1 MSILHVNQIASKIK
15 DLFADKIDLS
25 DIRPTD
31 QERETKILTR
41 CLAAYAIYNSLGCS
55 RTDAASSI
63 VDGGDDNG
71 IDALYYSPASRQM
84 LMVQSKWIKS
94 GIGEPDSGEI
104 GKFCRGVRDLFNM
117 DFDRFNHKVLN
128 KQTTIEHAL
137 AEYETRYSII
147 LIDTGDRGL
156 AIHAQRQIDDL
167 LHEMNDAGEGI
178 TDQLVQF
185 DRMNQGKIHSSL
197 ALSAGNLPINFEVG
211 LSQWGKVN
219 EPHGAFYGMVAGEEV
234 AKWWSDNGRRLFDR
248 NLRQVLGKTDVNDE
262 IKSTLNNSPD
272 KFWYYNNGITIVAS
286 KIDKSMVGG
295 TTRDIGS
302 FKLTGASIVNGA
314 QTVSTIGAYLQEGGT
329 GLEKVKVQVRII
341 SLSDTPESF
350 GAEVTRTNNR
360 QNRIENRDFVSQ
372 DLEQI
377 RIKTELAIDGIDYN
391 IVRSDSFKPS
401 EKSFDLQEATVA
413 LACCSGHSNLA
424 VQAKREI
431 GKFFEDLSKGIYKAV
446 FNPETTGAYVYN
458 CVNIIRSVDTIMAD
472 KITDLP
478 KKSGRFYGLL
488 VHGNRIITLIAVNKL
503 GLDQELKRQDFK
515 IDIEKLRSVT
525 ENTIQIVFD
534 FIEKEYSDN
543 MLGTLFKNATKCK
556 DIVQNC
562 V

>member
-1 MSILHVNQIASKIK
+1 M
-15 DLFADKIDLS
+15 S
-25 DIRPTD
+25 DINPVDR
-31 QERETKILTR
+31 ERDTKILTR
-41 CLAAYAIYNSLGCS
+41 CLAAYAIYNSIGCS
-55 RTDAASSI
+55 RIDAATSV

-71 IDALYYSPASRQM
+71 IDALYYSPSSRQL

-94 GIGEPDSGEI
+94 GVGEPDSGEI

-117 DFDRFNHKVLN
+117 DFDRFNQKVLN
-128 KQTTIEHAL
+128 KQTTISHAL

-156 AIHAQRQIDDL
+156 AVHAKRQIDDL

-185 DRMNQGKIHSSL
+185 DRMNQGKIHTSL

-234 AKWWSDNGRRLFDR
+234 AKWWSDNGRRLFDK

-262 IKSTLNNSPD
+262 IKSTLNKSPD

-286 KIDKSMVGG
+286 KIEKSMVGG

-314 QTVSTIGAYLQEGGT
+314 QTVSTIGAYFKEGGT
-329 GLEKVKVQVRII
+329 GLERVKVQVRII
-341 SLSDTPESF
+341 SLSDTPQSF

-372 DLEQI
+372 DSEQI

-391 IVRSDSFKPS
+391 IVRSDSFKTS

-413 LACCSGHSNLA
+413 LACCSGQSNLA

-431 GKFFEDLSKGIYKAV
+431 GKFYEDLTKGLYKSI
-446 FNPETTGAYVYN
+446 FNAETTGAYVYN
-458 CVNIIRSVDTIMAD
+458 CVNIIRFVDKIMAEEIS
-472 KITDLP
+472 KLP

-488 VHGNRIITLIAVNKL
+488 VHGNRIMTLIAVQKL
-503 GLDQELKRQDFK
+503 GLGKELKNPKFRLDK
-515 IDIEKLRSVT
+515 ESLDSATRE
-525 ENTIQIVFD
+525 TISQVFEYL
-534 FIEKEYSDN
+534 EKEYSDN
-543 MLGTLFKNATKCK
+543 MLGTLFKNATKCR
-556 DIVQNC
+556 DIFQNC

>member
-1 MSILHVNQIASKIK
+1 MSILHVNQISSKIK
-15 DLFADKIDLS
+15 ELFADKIDLG
-25 DIRPTD
+25 DIGPGD

-41 CLAAYAIYNSLGCS
+41 CLAAYAIYNSMGCS
-55 RTDAASSI
+55 RDDAATSI

-71 IDALYYSPASRQM
+71 IDAIYYSPSSKQM

-94 GIGEPDSGEI
+94 GVGEPNSGEI
-104 GKFCRGVRDLFNM
+104 GKFCQGVRDLFNM
-117 DFDRFNHKVLN
+117 NFDRFNQKIQN

-137 AEYETRYSII
+137 EEYETRYSII

-156 AIHAQRQIDDL
+156 ATHAQRQIDDL
-167 LHEMNDAGEGI
+167 LHVMNDAGEGI

-197 ALSAGNLPINFEVG
+197 ALSAGNLPINFEIG
-211 LSQWGKVN
+211 LSQWGKIS

-234 AKWWSDNGRRLFDR
+234 AKWWIDNGRRLFDK

-262 IKSTLNNSPD
+262 IKSTLIKSPE

-295 TTRDIGS
+295 STRDIGS
-302 FKLTGASIVNGA
+302 FKLTSASIVNGA
-314 QTVSTIGAYLQEGGT
+314 QTVSTIGTFLKEGGT
-329 GLEKVKVQVRII
+329 GLDKVKVQVRII
-341 SLSDTPESF
+341 SLSETPESF

-372 DLEQI
+372 DTEQV

-401 EKSFDLQEATVA
+401 DKSFDLQEAIVA
-413 LACCSGHSNLA
+413 LACCSGQPNLA
-424 VQAKREI
+424 IQAKREI
-431 GKFFEDLSKGIYKAV
+431 GKFYEDLSKGIYKAI
-446 FNPETTGAYVYN
+446 FNSDTTGAYLFN
-458 CVNIIRSVDTIMAD
+458 CIKIVRSVD
-472 KITDLP
+472 KIFAEKISMLP

-488 VHGNRIITLIAVNKL
+488 IHGNRIITYIVVQKL
-503 GLDQELKRQDFK
+503 NLALLKHADFK
-515 IDIEKLRSVT
+515 IEVEKLHLVT
-525 ENTIQIVFD
+525 EDTIQNVFG
-534 FIEKEYSDN
+534 FLENKYSDN
-543 MLGTLFKNATKCK
+543 MLGTLFKNVTKCR
-556 DIVQNC
+556 DIVENC
-562 V
+562 I